1 MSIPRVQQ
9 QTVHLSHED
18 LLKQKQEAEQEKMNR
33 TVQARERKQRMQQL
47 EEERRLKKPELS
59 DVELE
64 AQRAQAALAAEAQRV
79 IDEQRDQV

>member
-1 MSIPRVQQ
+1 MCIPRVQQ

>member
-1 MSIPRVQQ
+1 MCIPRVQQ

-33 TVQARERKQRMQQL
+33 TVLARERKQRMQQL